1 MDRISHKYLRPP
13 NQIVRNSEF
22 LSSFPFFGG
31 GDCGY
36 PLALSSHPP
45 MAHPSLP
52 PSTALAPSN
61 PTAHRARREESPLRE
76 SRADTCVYS
85 SPAKQRKE
93 AHINCAYH
101 NCMWDGRDGDGDL
114 LRVVA
119 ASGRWRHQPPA
130 QAERNTT
137 QQRTPSLLL
146 NQPAMLRGY
155 GYEYDSTAR
164 PFFT

>member
-31 GDCGY
+31 GEN
-36 PLALSSHPP
+36 PLLAIVVIRWLSRHTLPWP
-45 MAHPSLP
+45 IP
-52 PSTALAPSN
+52 PSRHQRPSRHQIRR
-61 PTAHRARREESPLRE
+61 PTARDGRSHQIRE

-101 NCMWDGRDGDGDL
+101 NCMWDGRDGDGDGDL

-119 ASGRWRHQPPA
+119 ASGR
-130 QAERNTT
+130 
-137 QQRTPSLLL
+137 
-146 NQPAMLRGY
+146 
-155 GYEYDSTAR
+155 
-164 PFFT
+164 